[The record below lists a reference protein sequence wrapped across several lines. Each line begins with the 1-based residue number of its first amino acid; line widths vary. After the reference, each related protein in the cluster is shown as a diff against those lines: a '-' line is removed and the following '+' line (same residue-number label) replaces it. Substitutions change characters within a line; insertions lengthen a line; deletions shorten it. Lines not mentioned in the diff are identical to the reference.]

1 MQEEAAAG
9 WRSRVDRLARIG
21 VLPTDSRDQALRKE
35 TLVLSAAVITGL
47 AVVWVATYWA
57 LGLHVAAVIPFVY
70 QVVSIINLALL
81 AKTKRYRFFRAC
93 ELAMSLVLPFVLQ
106 LSLGGFVASSGV
118 VLWSF
123 TAPLGALL
131 FSGRRA
137 AVKWFGAF
145 LGIIAI
151 SAIVDP
157 FLGNKTGE
165 IPHWIVISFFALNV
179 LGVTGTCYLLLH
191 YFVAE
196 RDRAA
201 QMVAAER
208 ERSER
213 LLLNVLPA
221 PIAERLKAG
230 EGLIA
235 DDSPEVGV
243 LFADIAGFTPLSATM
258 APENLVRLLNEVFS
272 VFDGLA
278 ADFGL
283 EKIKTIGDAYMVASG
298 LLGGGSDHAQRL
310 AEMALNMQGAVE
322 SMGGIELRIG
332 IDIGPVVAGVIGRRK
347 FIYDLWGDTVNT
359 ASRMEAHGIPGAIH
373 VTERFRDRLATAFEF
388 TDRGL
393 IEVKGKGLMRTYLLV
408 GSKEHSPG
416 RDEAFPAGV
425 KPHES
430 RS

>member
-1 MQEEAAAG
+1 MPEATG
-9 WRSRVDRLARIG
+9 RKSGVERLASIG
-21 VLPTDSRDQALRKE
+21 VLPTDSRDEALRKE
-35 TLVLSAAVITGL
+35 TLVLAAVVITGL
-47 AVVWVATYWA
+47 ATVWVATYWA
-57 LGLHVAAVIPFVY
+57 LGLHVAAAIPFVY
-70 QVVSIINLALL
+70 QIVSIINLILL

-93 ELAMSLVLPFVLQ
+93 ELALSLVLPFVLQ

-131 FSGRRA
+131 FTGRRA
-137 AVKWFGAF
+137 AVNWFGAF

-157 FLGNKTGE
+157 FLGNETGE
-165 IPHWIVISFFALNV
+165 IPHWIAISFFALNV

-191 YFVAE
+191 YFVGE

-201 QMVAAER
+201 EIVAAER

-213 LLLNVLPA
+213 LLLNVLPE

-230 EGLIA
+230 EALIA
-235 DDSPEVGV
+235 DGSPEVGV

-258 APENLVRLLNEVFS
+258 APEDLVRLLNEVFS

-278 ADFGL
+278 VDLGL

-298 LLGGGSDHAQRL
+298 LLGGGPDHARRL
-310 AEMALNMQGAVE
+310 ADMALLMQGAVE
-322 SMGGIELRIG
+322 SMGGIQLRIG

-359 ASRMEAHGIPGAIH
+359 ASRMETHGIPGAIQ
-373 VTERFRDRLATAFEF
+373 VTERFRERLAAEFEF
-388 TDRGL
+388 ADRGPV
-393 IEVKGKGLMRTYLLV
+393 EVKGKGPMRTYLLV
-408 GSKEHSPG
+408 GPKEHAPVG
-416 RDEAFPAGV
+416 DAAVQRE
-425 KPHES
+425 
-430 RS
+430 